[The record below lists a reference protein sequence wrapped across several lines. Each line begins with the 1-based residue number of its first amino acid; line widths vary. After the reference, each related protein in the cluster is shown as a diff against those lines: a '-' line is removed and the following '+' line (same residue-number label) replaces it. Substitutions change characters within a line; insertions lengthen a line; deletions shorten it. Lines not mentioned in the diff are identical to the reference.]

1 MVIPCLFLVGTFR
14 IKDVN
19 DLRPVVREAIHAG
32 YRLIDSA
39 TVYRNEEALGTILK
53 EVLQDASFG
62 VSRQDLFITSKLSP
76 QHQGFEKCYQA
87 VLNSLERFG
96 LDYLDLYLIHWPGT
110 AKKKLSDPVN
120 RENRLG
126 SYRALE
132 KLYHEGK
139 IKHIGVSN
147 FTAKH
152 LEDLLEHCTIV
163 PHVHQF
169 ELHPRLV
176 QQDILAL
183 CAKHKIQV
191 QAYSSLGEGNLL
203 QDPDI
208 VVPDSSLSRAQ
219 VLLRWAI
226 QHGWAVIPKSSSP
239 DRVVANANV
248 FSFEL
253 SKEVMA
259 QLDGLHKT
267 RQQKFCWDPCDVY

>member
-1 MVIPCLFLVGTFR
+1 MQLLIR
-14 IKDVN
+14 IS
-19 DLRPVVREAIHAG
+19 
-32 YRLIDSA
+32 Y
-39 TVYRNEEALGTILK
+39 
-53 EVLQDASFG
+53 
-62 VSRQDLFITSKLSP
+62 
-76 QHQGFEKCYQA
+76 
-87 VLNSLERFG
+87 ERG
-96 LDYLDLYLIHWPGT
+96 RT

-219 VLLRWAI
+219 VLLRWAM

-253 SKEVMA
+253 SKEVSGKKV
-259 QLDGLHKT
+259 GLHDAAYSSLEHPFLGHGT
-267 RQQKFCWDPCDVY
+267 IGWAA

>member
-1 MVIPCLFLVGTFR
+1 M
-14 IKDVN
+14 
-19 DLRPVVREAIHAG
+19 
-32 YRLIDSA
+32 
-39 TVYRNEEALGTILK
+39 
-53 EVLQDASFG
+53 
-62 VSRQDLFITSKLSP
+62 
-76 QHQGFEKCYQA
+76 
-87 VLNSLERFG
+87 
-96 LDYLDLYLIHWPGT
+96 
-110 AKKKLSDPVN
+110 N

-147 FTAKH
+147 FTARH
-152 LEDLLEHCTIV
+152 LEDLLEYCTIV

-176 QQDILAL
+176 QQDVLSL

-208 VVPDSSLSRAQ
+208 VIPDSSLSRAQ

-239 DRVVANANV
+239 DRVAANADV

-253 SKEVMA
+253 SKEASKKV
-259 QLDGLHKT
+259 GLHDAQYSLWT
-267 RQQKFCWDPCDVY
+267 PPPLGHGAIG

>member
-1 MVIPCLFLVGTFR
+1 M
-14 IKDVN
+14 
-19 DLRPVVREAIHAG
+19 
-32 YRLIDSA
+32 
-39 TVYRNEEALGTILK
+39 
-53 EVLQDASFG
+53 
-62 VSRQDLFITSKLSP
+62 
-76 QHQGFEKCYQA
+76 
-87 VLNSLERFG
+87 
-96 LDYLDLYLIHWPGT
+96 
-110 AKKKLSDPVN
+110 N

-147 FTAKH
+147 FTARH

-176 QQDILAL
+176 QQDILSL
-183 CAKHKIQV
+183 CANHHIQV

-208 VVPDSSLSRAQ
+208 VVPDPSLSRAQ

-239 DRVVANANV
+239 QRVVANANV

-259 QLDGLHKT
+259 QLDELHKT